1 MRQLPALFSTPMVQ
15 AILENRKT
23 MTRRTRGLER
33 VNKCPYEWTIT
44 SDTTNKGILFFN
56 KSGFSERMKPQYQV
70 GDQIWIKEEYYASG
84 YWVTTGEKTKTGKP
98 EKMFVDNTLNV
109 IDQTYFYFDNKPD
122 SFRID
127 RNTVRGSWFKRSS
140 LFMPK
145 KAARIWLEC
154 TGVRC
159 ERLFDI
165 SEQDAI
171 AEGVESI
178 EHPDFV
184 KYKQYEENTF
194 HLKYPH
200 HSFLSLWRKINGPES
215 CTSNPW
221 VFVYEFKRIEKP

>member
-15 AILENRKT
+15 AILEDRKT

-33 VNKCPYEWTIT
+33 VNKCPDEWTIT

-70 GDQIWIKEEYYASG
+70 GDHIWIKEEYYASG

-109 IDQTYFYFDNKPD
+109 IDQTYFYFDSKPD

-159 ERLFDI
+159 ERLQDI
-165 SEQDAI
+165 TETDAI
-171 AEGVESI
+171 AEGILKGESKFMNYHTKKFEFI
-178 EHPDFV
+178 NG
-184 KYKQYEENTF
+184 KY
-194 HLKYPH
+194 
-200 HSFLSLWRKINGPES
+200 SFYSLWVKKNSEDS
-215 CTSNPW
+215 YYLNPW
-221 VFVYEFKRIEKP
+221 VFIYEFKRINP

>member
-15 AILENRKT
+15 AILEDRKI

-33 VNKCPYEWTIT
+33 VNKCPHEWTIT
-44 SDTTNKGILFFN
+44 LDTTNKGILFFN

-70 GDQIWIKEEYYASG
+70 SDHIWIKEEYYASG

-159 ERLFDI
+159 ERLQDI
-165 SEQDAI
+165 KEADAI
-171 AEGVESI
+171 AEGILKGESKFMNYHTKKFEFI
-178 EHPDFV
+178 NG
-184 KYKQYEENTF
+184 KY
-194 HLKYPH
+194 
-200 HSFLSLWRKINGPES
+200 SFYSLWVKINGEDS
-215 CTSNPW
+215 YYLNPW
-221 VFVYEFKRIEKP
+221 VFIYEFKRI